1 MAKTAITFGII
12 LTLLGLIAYFGISSE
27 SITALI
33 PAFFGVSMIILG
45 WLALNEKYR
54 KHSMHIAA
62 ALMLLGFIG
71 TGIRVFPQLFGE
83 VANPSA
89 FTVQLIMTLLCLIFG
104 SLVKT
109 QKSCDFPRKPS
120 NSIAQNRELDG
131 KYSDERSEK
140 RTLSVRPD

>member
-1 MAKTAITFGII
+1 MAKTAITFGIL

-33 PAFFGVSMIILG
+33 PAFFGVPVIILG
-45 WLALNEKYR
+45 WLASNEKYR

-83 VANPSA
+83 IANPSA
-89 FTVQLIMTLLCLIFG
+89 FTVQLIMTLLCLIFIILAVRSFIEAG
-104 SLVKT
+104 
-109 QKSCDFPRKPS
+109 R
-120 NSIAQNRELDG
+120 NRENQD
-131 KYSDERSEK
+131 
-140 RTLSVRPD
+140 

>member
-1 MAKTAITFGII
+1 MAKTAIIFGII

-33 PAFFGVSMIILG
+33 PAFFGVPVIILG

-89 FTVQLIMTLLCLIFG
+89 FTVQLITQSLQLDSFWKAVCSAFLKPCNLCQPLQRLAG
-104 SLVKT
+104 W
-109 QKSCDFPRKPS
+109 P
-120 NSIAQNRELDG
+120 AWE
-131 KYSDERSEK
+131 
-140 RTLSVRPD
+140 